1 MAWVFAPGI
10 DEGSI
15 MTEEKSQS
23 VRVLMVEDVVSDAEL
38 TLLHLK
44 MAGLQCV
51 SKRVE
56 TETGL
61 RDALREFAPDIILS
75 DFSLPQFDGL
85 GALKIAHDMAQDVPF
100 IFVSGTMGEEL
111 AITALHSGAVDYILK
126 AKLARL
132 APAIR
137 RALKDVAALNERRA
151 DQARINRLDRV
162 LRMLSGVN
170 ALLIRVRERKE
181 LLSEICRLAVAVG
194 GYATSIVYYKAPG
207 APAPQML
214 GCSGEDEGVGTAL
227 RKAVSESPESGLSVV
242 DHVIKT
248 GNVFV
253 CTDTSDAEGMRSLQA
268 SMRQARLR
276 SLVALPLFVDKT
288 ALGVL
293 VLAARGLVTLSKE
306 ELQML
311 REVSGNVSFAMQYL
325 QKDSTVRFL
334 SHFDPQTGLAKRS
347 LFCERLSRLVAGATK
362 PRSRY
367 AVCVIDIERLS
378 VINDSFG
385 RRIGDLLLQHVAD
398 RIKRRFQQSEHIGH
412 FGGGTFAFIRDLG
425 KHTIDETLAA
435 AREHGAALFGE
446 PFIIEQREIPVAVR
460 SGLVTHPEHGK
471 DANSLVQNAE
481 AALRNAR
488 ASGDRQIY
496 YSEKTNSETV
506 GRLTLEHKLRLALD
520 REQFELHYQPKVNV
534 ISRRIEGVEAL
545 IRWRDP
551 AAGLISPAGFLPVLE
566 ASGLMAEVGD
576 WVIRRAALDC
586 QRWMSSGLAP
596 LRVAVNITPN
606 QLRLP
611 DFVESFLNVL
621 AGWSTPQAGLDIE
634 ITEGALHEDLA
645 AEVGKLKLL
654 RAAGVRVAIDDF
666 GTGYSSLGRLAKLP
680 IDTLKID
687 RTFTREVPQ
696 DQVGRMLVKT
706 IITLARA
713 LRLTTVAEGVETQDQ
728 LDFMWHMG
736 CDQSQGYLHSHPLP
750 SSEFALLL
758 EHGRGNLVRP
768 PESSAD
774 SVPKDNQGR
783 R

>member
-1 MAWVFAPGI
+1 
-10 DEGSI
+10 
-15 MTEEKSQS
+15 MTAEKSRPI
-23 VRVLMVEDVVSDAEL
+23 RVLMVEDLESDAEL
-38 TLLHLK
+38 TLLHLEK
-44 MAGLQCV
+44 VGLQCV

-56 TETGL
+56 TETGF

-75 DFSLPQFDGL
+75 DFSLPQFNGL
-85 GALKIAHDMAQDVPF
+85 EALRIAQEMAPDVPF
-100 IFVSGTMGEEL
+100 IYVSGTIGEER
-111 AITALHSGAVDYILK
+111 AIIALHSGAVDYVLK
-126 AKLARL
+126 GNLGRL
-132 APAIR
+132 GPAIR
-137 RALKDVAALNERRA
+137 RALNEAAARKERRV
-151 DQARINRLDRV
+151 DQARIKRLDRV

-170 ALLIRVRERKE
+170 ALLIRVRDRKE
-181 LLSEICRLAVAVG
+181 LLSEICRLAVSVG
-194 GYATSIVYYKAPG
+194 GYAASIVYYKAPG
-207 APAPQML
+207 TPAPKVL
-214 GCSGEDEGVGTAL
+214 GCNGDDPGVNEAL
-227 RKAVSESPESGLSVV
+227 RNAVSEFVESGSSVI

-253 CTDTSDAEGMRSLQA
+253 CTDASDAEVMLPLRA
-268 SMRQARLR
+268 SMRQARLC

-293 VLAARGLVTLSKE
+293 VLAAHEAVRVSRE

-347 LFCERLSRLVAGATK
+347 LFCERLSRLIAG
-362 PRSRY
+362 PGGSRSRY
-367 AVCVIDIERLS
+367 AVCVMDIERLS

-412 FGGGTFAFIRDLG
+412 FGGGTFAFVRDLG
-425 KHTIDETLAA
+425 ARTIDETLAG
-435 AREHGAALFGE
+435 AREHGMALFNE

-460 SGLVTHPEHGK
+460 SGLVTYPEQGK
-471 DANSLVQNAE
+471 DPNSLVQNAE

-488 ASGDRQIY
+488 ASGNRQTY
-496 YSEKTNSETV
+496 YSAKANSETV
-506 GRLTLEHKLRLALD
+506 GRLALEHKLRLALD
-520 REQFELHYQPKVNV
+520 REQFELYYQPKVNV

-551 AAGLISPAGFLPVLE
+551 GAGVVPPAAFLPILESAGLMV
-566 ASGLMAEVGD
+566 EVGD

-596 LRVAVNITPN
+596 LRVAVNISPS

-611 DFVESFLNVL
+611 EFVESFLGTL
-621 AGWSTPQAGLDIE
+621 AGWSTREAGLDIE

-687 RTFTREVPQ
+687 RTFTCQVPQ
-696 DQVGRMLVKT
+696 DHAGRMLVKT

-713 LRLTTVAEGVETQDQ
+713 FRLTTVAEGVETQDQ
-728 LDFMWHMG
+728 LDFMWQIG

-750 SSEFALLL
+750 SEDFASLL

-768 PESSAD
+768 PESPVD
-774 SVPKDNQGR
+774 SVLQDNQGR
-783 R
+783 A